1 MKENKDIIDEIVNR
15 LRSQRDYDYKEGAW
29 EKFQSN
35 QQLTSVSKMSVYY
48 RLSAAAALIILGI
61 GAVLWL
67 RTAPPVAVDTINTVA
82 MQQDNNLTDI
92 PLTNNTTSTPK
103 EALGNLENTTQTYRD
118 NAYSLSEPDGFEGNN
133 KLVYIPQQYEERI
146 ENIIDGIDYKHLP
159 NTDLNIKSISYN
171 SKEFSSSSSVPTD
184 NMILVSSSAPLINL
198 SLKEVEN
205 RPNQSFMRLNE
216 RFDLGLFVSPNSTAD
231 KMNVGGGL
239 LVAYNLNKK
248 ISLRTGASYNT
259 YEMGVLKNPT
269 VESSAETVAVSE
281 EKNSL
286 AGASQSSLQRS
297 VVLPNVNAVTGKV
310 QSLDIPVELKYNF
323 NTSLYAAAGVSYSA
337 ILNQERSAHY
347 VENINNETFANG
359 YPENREQISKSTQAV
374 TRTVKSAET
383 NVNSNG
389 FNGFVIMSV
398 GKKVNIGNKFG
409 VSVEPYFKIPVG
421 EYRRADMDY
430 TNGGIRL
437 MTTF

>member
-1 MKENKDIIDEIVNR
+1 MKENKDIIDELVTR
-15 LRSQRDYDYKEGAW
+15 LRSQRDRGYKEGAW

-35 QQLTSVSKMSVYY
+35 QQHASVSNIKLYY
-48 RLSAAAALIILGI
+48 RLGAAAALIILGI
-61 GAVLWL
+61 GAALWMKNDI
-67 RTAPPVAVDTINTVA
+67 PVSVDTANTVV
-82 MQQDNNLTDI
+82 MQDNSHLPDTPNSTKSTTKDAPVNLK
-92 PLTNNTTSTPK
+92 NTLQTS
-103 EALGNLENTTQTYRD
+103 ED
-118 NAYSLSEPDGFEGNN
+118 NAYNLSHLNEFEGNN
-133 KLVYIPQQYEERI
+133 KLVYIPEQYEGVV
-146 ENIIDGIDYKHLP
+146 ENKIDVINYKHLP
-159 NTDLNIKSISYN
+159 KTQLTIKPISYHD
-171 SKEFSSSSSVPTD
+171 KQFSSTGSAG
-184 NMILVSSSAPLINL
+184 NMVLASSAAPINL
-198 SLKEVEN
+198 SLQEVEN
-205 RPNQSFMRLNE
+205 RPNQSSMRLSE
-216 RFDLGLFVSPNSTAD
+216 RFDMGFYVSPNSTAD
-231 KMNVGGGL
+231 KMSVGGGL

-259 YEMGVLKNPT
+259 YEMGIIKNP
-269 VESSAETVAVSE
+269 VSESSAEIVSVSVE
-281 EKNSL
+281 RNSL
-286 AGASQSSLQRS
+286 ASADKASFQTSM
-297 VVLPNVNAVTGKV
+297 VLPNVNAVTGRV
-310 QSLDIPVELKYNF
+310 QSLDIPLEMKYNF
-323 NTSLYAAAGVSYSA
+323 NPSLYAAAGVSYSA

-359 YPENREQISKSTQAV
+359 YPENGEQVSKSMQAV

-398 GKKVNIGNKFG
+398 GKKVNIGKKFG